1 MTTAMK
7 VKVWNGSSF
16 QTLLDICYPV
26 GSIYQSTK
34 ATNPAT
40 FLGGTWRQ
48 LKDRFLLGA
57 GSKSAGATG
66 GEETHTLTVNEMPS
80 HTHRAYSRNWSVAKE
95 SGSNI
100 GANANEEIG
109 SWGIQ
114 PTGGGKPQQHAAVP
128 RRLHVGAHGVIRGG
142 AMSRAA

>member
-34 ATNPAT
+34 ATSPAT
-40 FLGGTWRQ
+40 LFGGTWRQ

-57 GSKSAGATG
+57 GSKSAGAVG
-66 GEETHTLTVNEMPS
+66 GEENHKLTVAEMPS
-80 HTHRAYSRNWSVAKE
+80 HTHQAYSRNWWVAIG
-95 SGSNI
+95 SGTNC
-100 GANANEEIG
+100 GANYNEEIG
-109 SWGIQ
+109 SWGVQ
-114 PTGGGKPQQHAAVP
+114 PTGGGQATTTC
-128 RRLHVGAHGVIRGG
+128 RRTSPCTCGSAPLNRGG